1 MRLNSKA
8 INWTS
13 NIIYFVIYFIFL
25 CIIFRFFPVWR
36 TGTSTYF
43 SFPASW
49 CLYLVQ
55 LIFDDILVLFNNLK
69 RGLSAQM
76 YLYEKKYQAREGARN
91 NIFVS
96 LYGKIP
102 APSYFFFSVNSYY
115 RYLVVVVVVVY
126 VDMATISWKK
136 HSIFIWVNMKENFN
150 SDTELEKDEYS
161 IHLSIVNLDRYK
173 NSVFL

>member
-1 MRLNSKA
+1 MKSDIFYIYLYFLWQKCKRKPVIFFIAKTLRLNSIA

-55 LIFDDILVLFNNLK
+55 LIFYDILVLFNNLK

-102 APSYFFFSVNSYY
+102 APSYFLFSVNSYY
-115 RYLVVVVVVVY
+115 RYLVVVVVYVVYVVY
-126 VDMATISWKK
+126 VDMATISWKN
-136 HSIFIWVNMKENFN
+136 IP
-150 SDTELEKDEYS
+150 
-161 IHLSIVNLDRYK
+161 
-173 NSVFL
+173 FLFE